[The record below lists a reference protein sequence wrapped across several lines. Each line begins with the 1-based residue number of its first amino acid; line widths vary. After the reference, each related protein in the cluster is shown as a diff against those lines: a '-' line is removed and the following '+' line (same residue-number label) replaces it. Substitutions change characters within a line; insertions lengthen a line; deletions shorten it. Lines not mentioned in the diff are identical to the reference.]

1 MNLLNNYLVEL
12 NDYPKFKKNK
22 LKRFLESNISKML
35 VISFILLTVKIGAE
49 YLVEWLLNI
58 H

>member
-1 MNLLNNYLVEL
+1 MNLLNNYLIEL
-12 NDYPKFKKNK
+12 NSYPKFKKSK
-22 LKRFLESNISKML
+22 FKRFLESNISKML
-35 VISFILLTVKIGAE
+35 IVSFILLTVKIGAE

>member
-12 NDYPKFKKNK
+12 NDYPTFRKNRV
-22 LKRFLESNISKML
+22 KRFLESNIAKML
-35 VISFILLTVKIGAE
+35 VISFALLTIKIGAE

>member
-12 NDYPKFKKNK
+12 NDYPKFKKNRAK
-22 LKRFLESNISKML
+22 KFLESNISKML
-35 VISFILLTVKIGAE
+35 IISFALLTIKIGAE